1 MQDVTLQAKTRQPGK
16 KAVQSLRQSGMV
28 PGIVYGQ
35 GDEAQ
40 PITVPAKEAEEAF
53 LTAGANRLVGL
64 TIDDKKPVNTLFV
77 DVQHEPLSGELRHFD
92 LYKVRMDE
100 EIEAEVPIHFENDA
114 PATYEQDGVLVKNM
128 ETVEV
133 RALPDKLPESFTV
146 NLETLTEINDTV
158 HVSDLDV
165 PEGVAVLGEEDELV
179 VKVDPPRSEEELEE
193 LDEAIEE
200 DAEEQV
206 SSEHGAEEGEEE
218 TEGGGESENE

>member
-35 GDEAQ
+35 GSEAQ
-40 PITVPAKEAEEAF
+40 PIAVPAKDAEEAF
-53 LTAGANRLVGL
+53 MTAGANRLVGL

-77 DVQHEPLSGELRHFD
+77 DVQHEPLSGDLRHFD

-158 HVSDLDV
+158 HVSDLDA
-165 PEGVAVLGEEDELV
+165 PEGVELLAEEDELV
-179 VKVDPPRSEEELEE
+179 VKVDPPRSEEELVFEE
-193 LDEAIEE
+193 IEE

-206 SSEHGAEEGEEE
+206 ESEHGAEEEGEEE
-218 TEGGGESENE
+218 TEGSEEEEENE